1 MIPSSAHSDP
11 IQDIIERGAPAN
23 ISRRHLANRLFK
35 YFCIFITSFAIIALT
50 TLIVSILIR
59 GASSLSWNFLTG
71 ETSSY
76 AESASVKV
84 SLWGSIWV
92 CVICALIALP
102 IGVATA
108 VYLEEFSRKN
118 RLTNFI
124 RINISNLAGV
134 PSIVYGLLGLT
145 LFVRMFGLA
154 GSPADPALE
163 FGGSTYAIFYDEIG
177 EPIRIPV
184 EHRQDTPVL
193 ADGMEGF
200 YEQSRELPDGTLEFT
215 GEWLPVKISVASNA
229 LSDDPT
235 VGTFSSAIA
244 QAPPDHFEVVKPW
257 YYIQFPFGQSVL
269 AGGLTLMMVVLPVVI
284 IASQE
289 ALRAVPPSLR
299 DGSLAMG
306 ASTWQTTWK
315 ITLPAA
321 TPTIMTGSIL
331 AMSRAIGEAAP
342 ILVLGVALM
351 ITEVPSNLMDLFTV
365 LPLQIYNWTSR
376 PQPEFRDLAAG
387 GIIVLLGVLLVF
399 NTIAVIIRQKMQ
411 QDLQ

>member
-1 MIPSSAHSDP
+1 M
-11 IQDIIERGAPAN
+11 
-23 ISRRHLANRLFK
+23 
-35 YFCIFITSFAIIALT
+35 C
-50 TLIVSILIR
+50 
-59 GASSLSWNFLTG
+59 
-71 ETSSY
+71 
-76 AESASVKV
+76 
-84 SLWGSIWV
+84 
-92 CVICALIALP
+92 
-102 IGVATA
+102 
-108 VYLEEFSRKN
+108 
-118 RLTNFI
+118 
-124 RINISNLAGV
+124 
-134 PSIVYGLLGLT
+134 
-145 LFVRMFGLA
+145 
-154 GSPADPALE
+154 
-163 FGGSTYAIFYDEIG
+163 
-177 EPIRIPV
+177 
-184 EHRQDTPVL
+184 
-193 ADGMEGF
+193 
-200 YEQSRELPDGTLEFT
+200 
-215 GEWLPVKISVASNA
+215 
-229 LSDDPT
+229 
-235 VGTFSSAIA
+235 
-244 QAPPDHFEVVKPW
+244 
-257 YYIQFPFGQSVL
+257 
-269 AGGLTLMMVVLPVVI
+269 
-284 IASQE
+284 QE

>member
-1 MIPSSAHSDP
+1 MSSADRANP
-11 IQDIIERGAPAN
+11 IRELIDRGEARSV
-23 ISRRHLANRLFK
+23 SRRHILDHTFR
-35 YFCIFITSFAIIALT
+35 YFCIVITSLAVIALGVLLT
-50 TLIVSILIR
+50 SIILR
-59 GASSLSWNFLTG
+59 GFSSISWEFLTG
-71 ETSSY
+71 ATSSY

-108 VYLEEFSRKN
+108 IYLEEFAAKN
-118 RLTNFI
+118 RVTNFI

-154 GSPADPALE
+154 GSPAEPAFEL
-163 FGGSTYAIFYDEIG
+163 GGTTYAIYYDETG
-177 EPIRIPV
+177 EPIRVPA
-184 EHRQDTPVL
+184 RNSQTPPTL
-193 ADGMEGF
+193 ATGIEGY
-200 YEQSRELPDGTLEFT
+200 YEQAIEKPDGSLEFT
-215 GEWLPVKISVASNA
+215 GEWLPVTIDIAPADSTDTPTIGTISAMA
-229 LSDDPT
+229 A
-235 VGTFSSAIA
+235 GE
-244 QAPPDHFEVVKPW
+244 PPDHFEIVKPW
-257 YYIQFPFGQSVL
+257 YYVQFPFGQSVL
-269 AGGLTLMMVVLPVVI
+269 AGGLTLMLVILPVVI

-299 DGSLAMG
+299 TGSLAVG
-306 ASTWQTTWK
+306 ATKWQTVRR

-321 TPTIMTGSIL
+321 TPTIMTGAIL

-351 ITEVPSNLMDLFTV
+351 ITEVPQNLMDLFTV

-376 PQPEFRDLAAG
+376 PQAEYRELAAG
-387 GIIVLLGVLLVF
+387 GIIVLLMALLIF
-399 NTIAVIIRQKMQ
+399 NTVAVLIRHKMQ
-411 QDLQ
+411 KKLD